1 MRILHTADWHLGRT
15 LHGESLQTAHETF
28 ADHLVDL
35 VEAERIDAVL
45 VAGDVYD
52 RAIPPVESVE
62 LLGDTLDRL
71 TARTRVVITSG
82 NHDSAVRLG
91 FGAGMFR
98 DRLSVRT
105 RVAEIGHPIVV
116 PDAEGHDGLVVYPV
130 PYLDPDGTRR
140 ELGGVERTHAAVVG
154 AAVGRIAEDR
164 ARRDPAVP
172 VALLA
177 HEFVGTGE
185 TSDSERDIRVG
196 GIDSVPSAVFR
207 AADPAYVALGH
218 LHRSQR
224 IGDPDRDP
232 LMRYAGSPL
241 AFSFSE
247 AGQVKSSVIVDF
259 HRDRPVPTVR
269 TVPTPVPR
277 RLVRARGTLAEL
289 ESSAWDADRDAWA
302 EVVVTDPIRTADMM
316 ARARACFPHLLT
328 FAHLPADRV
337 ADGPSRITA
346 VADPLEVLTDFVAD
360 AGGRDATADEEQ
372 VLREAYEAVRALAV
386 A

>member
-28 ADHLVDL
+28 ADHLVEV

-52 RAIPPVESVE
+52 RAIPPVESVA
-62 LLGDTLDRL
+62 LLGETLGRL

-105 RVAEIGHPIVV
+105 RVAEVGRPVVV
-116 PDAEGHDGLVVYPV
+116 PDVEGNDGLVVYPV
-130 PYLDPDGTRR
+130 PYLDPDGTRQ

-154 AAVGRIAEDR
+154 AAMERIAEDR

-172 VALLA
+172 VTVLA

-207 AADPAYVALGH
+207 AAGASYVALGH
-218 LHRSQR
+218 LHRAQR
-224 IGDPDRDP
+224 TGDPERDP

-259 HRDRPVPTVR
+259 DGPAPVVR

-277 RLVRARGTLAEL
+277 RLVRVRGTLAEL

-302 EVVVTDPIRTADMM
+302 EVIVTDPIRTADMM

-328 FAHLPADRV
+328 FAHQPADRV
-337 ADGPSRITA
+337 AEGPSRITA
-346 VADPLEVLTDFVAD
+346 AVDPLEVLTDFVAD
-360 AGGRDATADEEQ
+360 AGGRAATADEEL
-372 VLREAYEAVRALAV
+372 VLREAYEAVRTLAV

>member
-28 ADHLVDL
+28 ADHLVEV
-35 VEAERIDAVL
+35 VEAEQIDAVL

-52 RAIPPVESVE
+52 RAIPPVESVA
-62 LLGDTLDRL
+62 LLGDTLARL

-91 FGAGMFR
+91 FGAGMFQ

-105 RVAEIGHPIVV
+105 RVAEVGRPVVV
-116 PDAEGHDGLVVYPV
+116 PAADGHAGLVVYPV
-130 PYLDPDGTRR
+130 PYLDPDGTRQ

-154 AAVGRIAEDR
+154 AAMERIVEDR

-172 VALLA
+172 VAVLA

-207 AADPAYVALGH
+207 TADPAYVALGH
-218 LHRSQR
+218 LHRAQR
-224 IGDPDRDP
+224 TGDPERDP

-259 HRDRPVPTVR
+259 DGSAPAVQ
-269 TVPTPVPR
+269 TVPAPVPR
-277 RLVRARGTLAEL
+277 RLVRVRGTLAEL

-302 EVVVTDPIRTADMM
+302 EVMVTDPIRTADMM

-328 FAHLPADRV
+328 FAHQPADRV
-337 ADGPSRITA
+337 SDGPSRITA
-346 VADPLEVLTDFVAD
+346 AVDPLEVLTDFVAD
-360 AGGRDATADEEQ
+360 AGGRVATADEEQ
-372 VLREAYEAVRALAV
+372 VLREAYEAVRTLAV